1 MRGAGL
7 AVKKKEKNMVADAGA
22 NSRVSP
28 QRQEKRRES
37 KGVSGLS
44 VAAAKNMEGGGGA
57 SCRCRRE
64 EKGTSPAE
72 TEMDCRAS
80 PGRKGNIASG
90 DGDGQGLA
98 AKTSAA
104 ATPKMAPLDDLVV
117 ALNQHE

>member
-1 MRGAGL
+1 M
-7 AVKKKEKNMVADAGA
+7 
-22 NSRVSP
+22 
-28 QRQEKRRES
+28 
-37 KGVSGLS
+37 S
-44 VAAAKNMEGGGGA
+44 VAAAKNMGKRGGGGA
-57 SCRCRRE
+57 SSRCRRA

-90 DGDGQGLA
+90 DGGGLQGLA